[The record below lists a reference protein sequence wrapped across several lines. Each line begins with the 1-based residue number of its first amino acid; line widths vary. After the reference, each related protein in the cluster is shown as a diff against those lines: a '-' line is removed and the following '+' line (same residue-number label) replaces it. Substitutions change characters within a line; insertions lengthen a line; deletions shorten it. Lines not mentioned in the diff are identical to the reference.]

1 MRVIKTLL
9 ISMSYAVLMFLGM
22 AAYAQNMEPDF
33 TARWHRQLATSEA
46 NKCIVQVNGKNTDGG
61 VVRLAA
67 PKSAGIGAHIAKLRL
82 GNFGNFCLPM
92 HLEDITVGTTLRYKE
107 NTLRVVKIDNDII
120 YLREPREPK

>member
-1 MRVIKTLL
+1 M
-9 ISMSYAVLMFLGM
+9 
-22 AAYAQNMEPDF
+22 
-33 TARWHRQLATSEA
+33 
-46 NKCIVQVNGKNTDGG
+46 QVNGKNTDGG

-82 GNFGNFCLPM
+82 RNFSNFCLPM

-120 YLREPREPK
+120 YLREPRESK